1 MLITPTNLKTLFI
14 GFKANF
20 QGGLGQAESQYQK
33 LCTLVPSTT
42 GTEEYP
48 WLSQIPGMREWI
60 GERAIHAL
68 ETHGYSIKNKPFEL
82 TVAVPRT
89 AVEDDTYGTFAPLMT
104 EMGRAASAQPDQL
117 LFTLLKD
124 GDNTACYDGK
134 AFFAADH
141 MVKNANNKIV
151 AQSNADL
158 GGAGAGE
165 DRWYVLDTT
174 RAIKPLIFQDR
185 KKPNFV
191 AMTAETDPNVFSKA
205 QFEYGV
211 DSRCNVGFGFWQM
224 AQASDKALGSANL
237 WKAIKALRT
246 RTGDQGRPL
255 GLRGNLLV
263 VPPSL
268 EDVATKLLANDL
280 VPNEAGTAT
289 ESNSLKGRL
298 QLLVADWL

>member
-1 MLITPTNLKTLFI
+1 MLITPANLKTLFI

-48 WLSQIPGMREWI
+48 WLGQIPGMREWI

-68 ETHGYSIKNKPFEL
+68 ETHGYAIKNKPFEL
-82 TVAVPRT
+82 TVGVPRT
-89 AVEDDTYGTFAPLMT
+89 AIEDDTYGTFSPLMT
-104 EMGRAASAQPDQL
+104 ELGRAASAHPDQL
-117 LFTLLKD
+117 LFNLLKS
-124 GDNTACYDGK
+124 GDKTACYDGK

-141 MVKNANNKIV
+141 MVKNAANKLV

-165 DRWYVLDTT
+165 AWYVLDTT

-191 AMTAETDPNVFSKA
+191 AMTAETDPNVFTKA
-205 QFEYGV
+205 EFHYGV

-224 AQASDKALGSANL
+224 AQTSDKALDSTNL
-237 WKAIKALRT
+237 WKAITAMRT
-246 RTGDQGRPL
+246 RTGDMGRPL

-263 VPPSL
+263 VPPNM
-268 EDVATKLLANDL
+268 EAAATKLLTSDL
-280 VPNEAGTAT
+280 VPNAEGTAT